1 MCSVNGWKLESSLIN
16 TGIQNLRLSASRIFI
31 PLLWAHIAVV
41 GLIDF
46 ISPNESPVGEVLPYV
61 LALAFAG
68 IPTASYMLDRAG
80 PITRNLVS
88 IGFVG
93 MASLFVAEGHGRW
106 QVDFH
111 MYYFAVF
118 AILAAYCDWR
128 AILVAAAA
136 TAIHH
141 ISLNFLYSAAVF
153 PDGSD
158 LPRVL
163 LHASV
168 VVIEGVVLVWLVRKL
183 VDLFADSDRAV
194 EVAKKMQEQESR
206 LAAEKLDLQEMAAAE
221 QHADRGR
228 IAGLF
233 EASIRTVVDTLGDSV
248 GRLEGAAGKMT
259 VLMDRTEDN
268 TRAAAGAADEAAGSV
283 RTVAAATEELSASI
297 GEINRQVV
305 QSSQIAQ
312 HAVAQAR
319 QANETV
325 ESLAN
330 AGIKIGEVVS
340 LINEI
345 AGQTNLLALNATIEA
360 ARAGEAGKG
369 FAVVANE
376 VKSLANQTARA
387 TEDISRQVEAIQG
400 ATGGAVT
407 AIREVTATIE
417 DIEQISGTIASAV
430 DQQRSSTEEIARN
443 VQNVSTGTE
452 DVTRNISG
460 VRQMNGDANAAT
472 GEVSEIAS
480 RLGLQSSKLAEEVDR
495 FLQQIR
501 NA

>member
-1 MCSVNGWKLESSLIN
+1 MSNTSVE
-16 TGIQNLRLSASRIFI
+16 NLRLAASRIFI

-41 GLIDF
+41 GLIDLL
-46 ISPNESPVGEVLPYV
+46 SPNESPIGEILPYL
-61 LALAFAG
+61 LATAFAA
-68 IPTASYMLDRAG
+68 IPTASYVFHRAG
-80 PITRNLVS
+80 LATRTLVS

-93 MASLFVAEGHGRW
+93 MASLFVAEAHGRW
-106 QVDFH
+106 QIDFH

-128 AILVAAAA
+128 AILVAAAV
-136 TAIHH
+136 TAVHH
-141 ISLNFLYSAAVF
+141 LSLNFFYSAAVF

-163 LHASV
+163 LHAAV

-183 VDLFADSDRAV
+183 VDQFGSSDAAV
-194 EVAKKMQEQESR
+194 EAAQEMQERETR
-206 LAAEKLDLQEMAAAE
+206 LAQEKLELQEKAQAD
-221 QHADRGR
+221 QRADRGR
-228 IAGLF
+228 LAQLF
-233 EASIRTVVDTLGDSV
+233 EASIRSVVDKLGDSV
-248 GRLEGAAGKMT
+248 GRLEGTASEMSS
-259 VLMDRTEDN
+259 LMDRTADN
-268 TRAAAGAADEAAGSV
+268 TQAAASAADETAGSV

-312 HAVAQAR
+312 HAVEQAR
-319 QANETV
+319 TANETV

-330 AGIKIGEVVS
+330 AAAKIGEVVN

-369 FAVVANE
+369 FAVVAGE
-376 VKSLANQTARA
+376 VKSLANQTAKA
-387 TEDISRQVEAIQG
+387 TEDISRQIEAIQG

-407 AIREVTATIE
+407 AIREVTGTIE
-417 DIEQISGTIASAV
+417 DIEHIAGTIATAV
-430 DQQRSSTEEIARN
+430 EQQGTSTQEIARN
-443 VQNVSTGTE
+443 VQNVSAGTNE
-452 DVTRNISG
+452 VTRNITG
-460 VRQMNGDANAAT
+460 VNQMSLDANLVA
-472 GEVSEIAS
+472 GGVSEIAS
-480 RLGLQSSKLAEEVDR
+480 GLAEESGRLAEEVER

-501 NA
+501 AA

>member
-1 MCSVNGWKLESSLIN
+1 
-16 TGIQNLRLSASRIFI
+16 
-31 PLLWAHIAVV
+31 
-41 GLIDF
+41 
-46 ISPNESPVGEVLPYV
+46 
-61 LALAFAG
+61 
-68 IPTASYMLDRAG
+68 
-80 PITRNLVS
+80 
-88 IGFVG
+88 
-93 MASLFVAEGHGRW
+93 
-106 QVDFH
+106 
-111 MYYFAVF
+111 
-118 AILAAYCDWR
+118 
-128 AILVAAAA
+128 
-136 TAIHH
+136 
-141 ISLNFLYSAAVF
+141 
-153 PDGSD
+153 
-158 LPRVL
+158 
-163 LHASV
+163 
-168 VVIEGVVLVWLVRKL
+168 
-183 VDLFADSDRAV
+183 
-194 EVAKKMQEQESR
+194 KKMQEQESR